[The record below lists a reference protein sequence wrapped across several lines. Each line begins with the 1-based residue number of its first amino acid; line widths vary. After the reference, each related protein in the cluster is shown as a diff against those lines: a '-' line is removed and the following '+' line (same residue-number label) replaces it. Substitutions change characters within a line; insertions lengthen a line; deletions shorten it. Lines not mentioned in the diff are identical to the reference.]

1 MRLHTQS
8 GGTLRVDDQAGELL
22 LRYAGEL
29 VNAGEWDTVELKMWT
44 DTCDEMKAL
53 IVVGAG
59 VPAPSL
65 VRSAEVVPGLDN
77 TAEVQR
83 MRSRMTEDS
92 SSADPTACRM

>member
-1 MRLHTQS
+1 MRLHTQG

-29 VNAGEWDTVELKMWT
+29 VDAGEWDTVELKMWT
-44 DTCDEMKAL
+44 DTCEEMKAL

-83 MRSRMTEDS
+83 MRSRMTDGLAGAS
-92 SSADPTACRM
+92 TAACHV